1 MKITLT
7 NSKLGGFIP
16 SLNLPAG
23 ITCRS
28 DAPCFKDCYA
38 RKGNFTYPKVKQGY
52 LNNLKEYQED
62 SEKFFNDVTD
72 YLNNGEIIYKFFRW
86 FSSGDI
92 VDMNFLYGIIKVAK
106 ACPMTKFLCFTK
118 KHNLVNMWLS
128 VGNEL
133 PENLR
138 IVFSG
143 WDENFKVDNP
153 FNLPTTYVHF
163 KDRSNK
169 HIPEFAI
176 PCKGSCRTC
185 KACWSLQKGQSVYF
199 DKH

>member
-1 MKITLT
+1 MNITLT
-7 NSKLGGFIP
+7 NSKLGGYIP
-16 SLNLPAG
+16 SLSLPAG

-28 DAPCFKDCYA
+28 DAPCHKGCYA
-38 RKGNFTYPKVKQGY
+38 KRGRFLYPNVQKSLQ
-52 LNNLKEYQED
+52 NNLQEYQENP
-62 SEKFFNDVTD
+62 EKFFNDVIE
-72 YLNNGEIIYKFFRW
+72 YLNNDEVIYKFFRW

-92 VDMNFLYGIIKVAK
+92 VDMQFLYGIVKVAK

-128 VGNEL
+128 VGNEF

-143 WDENFKVDNP
+143 WDESFEVENP
-153 FNLPTTYVHF
+153 FNLPTTYVYF
-163 KDRSNK
+163 KGQSNK
-169 HIPEFAI
+169 HIPEYAI
-176 PCKGSCRTC
+176 PCKGLCKNC